1 MNVLISK
8 GISNFEIN
16 KFFENEENKDLKNDY
31 MGVYSIDSIIRYI
44 NFYEIWKKENG
55 KYPFRI
61 FNADKHNKP
70 GMHWWSFIHIHPK
83 RNLLLFDSLR
93 RIQIFY
99 LDNDKAVIDELLYN
113 FKRCKVNLTNQK
125 LTLWTMKLWLIF
137 GKNFH
142 IQKKN
147 SWQILLKI
155 SLIC

>member
-1 MNVLISK
+1 
-8 GISNFEIN
+8 
-16 KFFENEENKDLKNDY
+16 

-44 NFYEIWKKENG
+44 NFYEIWKTENG

-99 LDNDKAVIDELLYN
+99 LDNDEAVIDELLYN
-113 FKRCKVNLTNQK
+113 FKKCKVSLTNQK
-125 LTLWTMKLWLIF
+125 LTLWTMKLLTDIWEKLPHT
-137 GKNFH
+137 KKEQLTDTSQNFSH
-142 IQKKN
+142 LLTEFSKLKKT
-147 SWQILLKI
+147 K
-155 SLIC
+155 